1 MAICDEGIRDPLS
14 KVSATPGSAPLA
26 ETGLFFF

>member
-1 MAICDEGIRDPLS
+1 MATCDEGIPDPLS
-14 KVSATPGSAPLA
+14 KVSATPGSTPPA